1 MKKQMICSF
10 LAISLAGMMCAGCG
24 QSTEKKDLKLSSLD
38 EKKGDDKNVELTVW
52 GAKEDQELLKE
63 IVDSFQEKYKGE
75 AKFNIT
81 ISAQSEADCKDAALG
96 DVSEC
101 ADVFTFADDQLTAL
115 AAAGVLK
122 PVENAEKIKEDS
134 LDGAVQAA
142 SINDTLY
149 AYPLTADNGYF
160 MYYNKSYF
168 SDSDLQ
174 SLDKMLEKAAAKGK
188 KVTMDWNSGWY
199 LYSFFA
205 NTGLKVGLNDDG
217 ITNYCTWNSKK
228 GDVKGVDVAESM
240 MKIARS
246 KGFKEGNDD
255 VLANGAKDGSV
266 IAGVS
271 GVWLAERLKEAW
283 GSNYAATKLPT
294 YTVAGKQVQLG
305 SYVGYKMV
313 GVNSNSKQVSWATK
327 LAEWITSEENQE
339 LRFEKRGQGPAN
351 AKASETDAVK
361 QNVAIKALLEQS
373 DYGSLQRVG
382 GKYWEPVAEFG
393 AKMATGSTGELS
405 VQKTMDEL
413 VKNITANE

>member
-10 LAISLAGMMCAGCG
+10 LAVSLAGMMCAGCG

-81 ISAQSEADCKDAALG
+81 ISAKSEADCKDAALG
-96 DVSEC
+96 DVSKC

-122 PVENAEKIKEDS
+122 PIEDAEKIKKDS

-188 KVTMDWNSGWY
+188 KVTMDWSSGWY

-217 ITNYCTWNSKK
+217 ITNYCTWNGKK
-228 GDVKGVDVAESM
+228 RK
-240 MKIARS
+240 
-246 KGFKEGNDD
+246 
-255 VLANGAKDGSV
+255 
-266 IAGVS
+266 
-271 GVWLAERLKEAW
+271 
-283 GSNYAATKLPT
+283 
-294 YTVAGKQVQLG
+294 
-305 SYVGYKMV
+305 
-313 GVNSNSKQVSWATK
+313 
-327 LAEWITSEENQE
+327 
-339 LRFEKRGQGPAN
+339 
-351 AKASETDAVK
+351 
-361 QNVAIKALLEQS
+361 
-373 DYGSLQRVG
+373 
-382 GKYWEPVAEFG
+382 
-393 AKMATGSTGELS
+393 
-405 VQKTMDEL
+405 
-413 VKNITANE
+413 